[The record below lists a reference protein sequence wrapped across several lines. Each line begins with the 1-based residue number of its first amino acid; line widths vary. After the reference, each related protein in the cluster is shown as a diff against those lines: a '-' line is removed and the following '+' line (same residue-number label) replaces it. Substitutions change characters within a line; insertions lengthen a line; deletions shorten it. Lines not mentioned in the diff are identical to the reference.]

1 MHLSANL
8 IKICLDYLHLIH
20 KTQRNL
26 IKILHDLDNRHFIL
40 PKFGSSA
47 KFFNTTLKREISMKK
62 ENDSFIVVDEL
73 LQLILEEI
81 DIGIHVI
88 NQDGKTM
95 VYNRKMM
102 EIEMMNEE
110 DVLHK
115 NLLDVFTFQKNQ
127 SSTLLEALQ
136 KGKIRKNIK
145 QSYFNNKGKEVT
157 TINDTYPIMKDNK
170 IVGAIEMVRD
180 VTELKQSVQDGILQN
195 RNTRYTFEQL
205 IGESTSFKNVVEE
218 AKRSAR
224 TSSSVLLVGE
234 TGTGKE
240 LFAQSIH
247 NASAR
252 AIKPFISQNCAAL
265 PESLIESILFGTKK
279 GAFTGA
285 IDKPGLFEEA
295 NGGTLLLDEINSLSP
310 NLQAKL
316 LRVIQERKV
325 RRIGDITEKDIN
337 VRIIATINEDPIEA
351 ISNNHLRKDLY
362 YRLSVVSIFLPPLN
376 DRKEDILLLA
386 NFFIQ
391 KYNRLFGHKVRN
403 LDESVRQFF
412 LQHSWPG
419 NVRELEHMIEGA
431 MNLVENETAIT
442 LFHLPT
448 RFINELK
455 NNINQD
461 QNNENIQEN
470 IDQSIPIDDELN
482 LKNTLFHTE
491 KQHIM
496 NVLNEHKGNITQAAK
511 ALGISRQNLQYRIRK
526 FKLSND

>member
-1 MHLSANL
+1 MKKGVNFS
-8 IKICLDYLHLIH
+8 ITSK
-20 KTQRNL
+20 
-26 IKILHDLDNRHFIL
+26 
-40 PKFGSSA
+40 
-47 KFFNTTLKREISMKK
+47 KREISMKK
-62 ENDSFIVVDEL
+62 DKDPNLVVDEL

-81 DIGIHVI
+81 DIGIHVV
-88 NQDGKTM
+88 NHEGKTI

-115 NLLDVFTFQKNQ
+115 NLLDVFTFQNNQ

-145 QSYFNNKGKEVT
+145 QSYFNNRGKEVT

-180 VTELKQSVQDGILQN
+180 VTELKQSVQDGIMQN

-205 IGESTSFKNVVEE
+205 IGESPAFKLIIDD

-224 TSSSVLLVGE
+224 TSSSVLLIGE

-247 NASAR
+247 NSSQR
-252 AIKPFISQNCAAL
+252 STKPFISQNCAAL
-265 PESLIESILFGTKK
+265 PETLIESILFGTKK

-316 LRVIQERKV
+316 LRVLQDRKV
-325 RRIGDITEKDIN
+325 RRIGDMTEKELD

-351 ISNNHLRKDLY
+351 IANNHLRKDLY
-362 YRLSVVSIFLPPLN
+362 YRLSVVSLFLPPLRE
-376 DRKEDILLLA
+376 RKEDILLLA

-391 KYNRLFGHKVRN
+391 KYNRLFGHTVTK
-403 LDESVRQFF
+403 LDDHVAQFF
-412 LQHSWPG
+412 LQHNWPG
-419 NVRELEHMIEGA
+419 NIRELEHMIEGA
-431 MNLVENETAIT
+431 MNLVENETTIT
-442 LFHLPT
+442 SFHLPT
-448 RFINELK
+448 RFFNEVSSMNTNLTK
-455 NNINQD
+455 LQD
-461 QNNENIQEN
+461 TVQVNKPNNETEDNQF
-470 IDQSIPIDDELN
+470 N
-482 LKNTLFHTE
+482 LKSTLLDKE
-491 KQHIM
+491 KQHILT
-496 NVLNEHKGNITQAAK
+496 VLSEQNGNITKAAK
-511 ALGISRQNLQYRIRK
+511 ILGISRQNLQYRIRK
-526 FKLSND
+526 FNISNEK